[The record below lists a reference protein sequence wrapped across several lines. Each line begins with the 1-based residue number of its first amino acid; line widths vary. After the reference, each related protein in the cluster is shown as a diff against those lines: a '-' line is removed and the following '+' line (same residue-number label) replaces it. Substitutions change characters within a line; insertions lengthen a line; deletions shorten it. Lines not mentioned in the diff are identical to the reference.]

1 MLLKVLSLLWKILKK
16 IFTLEIMTLM
26 TIRQSIQKGLREALN
41 NDPSVF
47 LMGEDIGE
55 YGGAYA
61 ITSGFLEEFG
71 SDRIKDTPISE
82 ATFIGAGIGAATVGL
97 KPIVELMSMSFSL
110 VAFDQIVN
118 MAANLR
124 YMSGGQISVPLII
137 RAPTGAGMQLG
148 ATHSQSFETWLSEVP
163 GLKVITFSSPSD
175 ALGLLRSAVKDSN
188 PIIIAEPAGL
198 YGVRGDVS
206 DEYYEIPIG
215 SASVVKEGND
225 VTLVSYG
232 HGIPI
237 LLDTREELIK
247 INIDAEIIDLRTLN
261 PLDMVSIDKS
271 IEKTGRVVL
280 LDTSRKLGGIMPEI
294 VSRIQENSVDF
305 LDGPIVSVGSENTPW
320 PYNKNLENYSL
331 PNVDNVIESFREAY
345 KI

>member
-1 MLLKVLSLLWKILKK
+1 
-16 IFTLEIMTLM
+16 MTLM
-26 TIRQSIQKGLREALN
+26 TIRQSIQKGLREALI
-41 NDPSVF
+41 NDPAVF

-71 SDRIKDTPISE
+71 ADRIKDTPISE
-82 ATFIGAGIGAATVGL
+82 ATFIGAGIGAASVGL

-148 ATHSQSFETWLSEVP
+148 ATHSQSFETWLSQVP
-163 GLKVITFSSPSD
+163 GLKVISFSNPSD
-175 ALGLLRSAVKDSN
+175 ALGLLRSAIKDPN
-188 PIIIAEPAGL
+188 PTIIAEPAGL
-198 YGVRGDVS
+198 YGAQGDVS
-206 DEYYEIPIG
+206 EDYFDVPIG
-215 SASVVKEGND
+215 LASVVKEGND
-225 VTLVSYG
+225 ATFVSYG

-237 LLDTREELIK
+237 LLDTAEELMK
-247 INIDAEIIDLRTLN
+247 ININAEIIDLRTLN
-261 PLDMVSIDKS
+261 PLDMPTINKS

-280 LDTSRKLGGIMPEI
+280 LDTARKLGGVMPEI
-294 VSRIQENSVDF
+294 VSRIQEESVDF
-305 LDGPIVSVGSENTPW
+305 LDGPILRIGSEDAPW
-320 PYNKNLENYSL
+320 PYNRSLEEASL
-331 PNVDNVIESFREAY
+331 PDVNSVIESFREGY

>member
-1 MLLKVLSLLWKILKK
+1 
-16 IFTLEIMTLM
+16 MTLM
-26 TIRQSIQKGLREALN
+26 TIRQSIQKGLREALQ

-71 SDRIKDTPISE
+71 PERIKDTPISE
-82 ATFIGAGIGAATVGL
+82 ATFIGAGIGAASVGL

-163 GLKVITFSSPSD
+163 GLKVITFSNPID
-175 ALGLLRSAVKDSN
+175 ALGLLRSAVKDLN

-198 YGVRGDVS
+198 YGVQGDVP
-206 DEYYEIPIG
+206 DKYYEIPIG
-215 SASVVKEGND
+215 SASVVKEGKD
-225 VTLVSYG
+225 VTFVSNG

-237 LLDTREELIK
+237 LLDTQEELTK

-261 PLDMVSIDKS
+261 PLDMLTINNS

-294 VSRIQENSVDF
+294 VSRIQEQSVDF
-305 LDGPIVSVGSENTPW
+305 LDGPIVRVGSENTPW
-320 PYNKNLENYSL
+320 PYNRNLEESSL
-331 PNVDNVIESFREAY
+331 PNVNNVIESFREGY